1 MPGFLDRHGVSGS
14 AGACRHRSLIGA
26 LAGVL
31 CLFAASCDQEEAHYT
46 EVKRIDDRLTQA
58 ELDSF
63 LSVAKSMPENA
74 LSALTAIHA
83 PWPEWSPNRT
93 LPINELVVE
102 EKKQLALHCS
112 VKWLSQR
119 ISQSR
124 AFKRALRREQMTIDQ
139 FVGLAF
145 VIGVTLCHDELPEDQ
160 DIDKLRTHG
169 KRVIAAL
176 ERETRVLSSLPED
189 NAARIIVQAGW
200 IPLVDRLE
208 RLKQVL
214 PENLVLVRA
223 NRDALKSLFP
233 EDFLKNPLRGL
244 AKVLEDEEI
253 PFEELPESGSDNHLQ
268 WSREQAIAGE
278 VAPVSPSAGQ

>member
-1 MPGFLDRHGVSGS
+1 MPGFLDRHSLSSS
-14 AGACRHRSLIGA
+14 AGACRHRSLIGV

-31 CLFAASCDQEEAHYT
+31 CLLAASCDQEEAQYT
-46 EVKRIDDRLTQA
+46 EVKRIDDRLTQV

-63 LSVAKSMPENA
+63 LSVVKSMPENA
-74 LSALTAIHA
+74 LSALTAIHS

-119 ISQSR
+119 IPQSR

-145 VIGVTLCHDELPEDQ
+145 VIGVTLSHDELPEDQ

-278 VAPVSPSAGQ
+278 APVSSSAGQ